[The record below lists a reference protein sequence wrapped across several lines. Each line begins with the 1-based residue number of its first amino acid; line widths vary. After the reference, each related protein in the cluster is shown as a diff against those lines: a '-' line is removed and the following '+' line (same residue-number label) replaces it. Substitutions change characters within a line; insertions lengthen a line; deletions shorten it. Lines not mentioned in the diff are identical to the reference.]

1 MAALDSRPETNTT
14 SPWTS
19 NLTNRGEGKG
29 GGGGG
34 GGSDSYA
41 NVTRDPGCFDTAPH
55 HGKSGGAFQFWNGGE
70 SWKSFMRSTKPP
82 FNYAPLPSHNCSF
95 FELNPGSCGKWRW
108 IDTSPSERCCICGG
122 GVMTGPTPP
131 LPPSMPSP
139 PSLPCHDYVA
149 GKPGNWH
156 LLRILPD
163 GGTTWDVG
171 SRGCDFFFSSEATIV
186 SNGSNP
192 CTRYKWLDALPL
204 DVCCSCAGGT
214 YMQPGPPPMLP
225 LPPAAPPM
233 APPLPP
239 KPPLMPPLPPS
250 SPPPLPPQ
258 PPRSPPSS
266 PIGSS
271 ASLEQAELD
280 ALALNFA
287 EACSTTASQ
296 LTSDADRTCEDVASS
311 ASMSVSWAVLEV
323 TVPAGVPCDFARAR
337 SAFEAEAITTC
348 AALVSAFDAY
358 CVQVAS
364 CFL

>member
-1 MAALDSRPETNTT
+1 MALRSLALLALLDSIAGDVYMPLWN
-14 SPWTS
+14 
-19 NLTNRGEGKG
+19 
-29 GGGGG
+29 
-34 GGSDSYA
+34 A
-41 NVTRDPGCFDTAPH
+41 TRDPGCFDTAPH

-311 ASMSVSWAVLEV
+311 ASMSVSWAALEV